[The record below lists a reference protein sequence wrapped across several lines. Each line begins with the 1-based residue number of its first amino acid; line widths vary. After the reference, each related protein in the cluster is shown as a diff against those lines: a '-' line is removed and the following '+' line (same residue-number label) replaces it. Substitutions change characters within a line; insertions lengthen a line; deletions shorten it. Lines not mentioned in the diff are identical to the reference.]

1 MKRKI
6 IILATT
12 LILLT
17 GCSAT
22 YDLYLDKN
30 NITERTYIYDSTK
43 KLEGLEY
50 YDMDK
55 GNEISIDLYAN
66 EVAAFENNFKYEKEE
81 IKTNN
86 GNNFGYRYNTS
97 YKYNE
102 FNKLSAVVA
111 CYDKIE
117 IKNDGN
123 ISVKTS
129 NEFKCFDKYS
139 LLEDVTIRIHYT
151 GKVLNTNADKVE
163 NDIYIWKITKDN
175 YKNSGIIFTA
185 EKVKTKIFSTF
196 QIVGL
201 IILTILIVI
210 TYLLYKRKNSG
221 KI

>member
-102 FNKLSAVVA
+102 FNKLSAVA
-111 CYDKIE
+111 TCYDKIE

>member
-102 FNKLSAVVA
+102 FNKLSAVA
-111 CYDKIE
+111 TCYDKIE
-117 IKNDGN
+117 IKNDDN

>member
-102 FNKLSAVVA
+102 FNKLSAVAA

-175 YKNSGIIFTA
+175 YKNSCIIFTA

>member
-22 YDLYLDKN
+22 YNLYLDKN

-102 FNKLSAVVA
+102 FNKLSAVAA

-185 EKVKTKIFSTF
+185 EKVKAKIFSTF

>member
-102 FNKLSAVVA
+102 FNKLSAVAA

-117 IKNDGN
+117 IKNDDN

>member
-1 MKRKI
+1 MKRKM

-43 KLEGLEY
+43 TLEGLEY

-102 FNKLSAVVA
+102 FNKLSMVAA

-151 GKVLNTNADKVE
+151 GKVLNSNADKVE

-185 EKVKTKIFSTF
+185 EKVKTQIFSTF

>member
-102 FNKLSAVVA
+102 FNKLSAVAA

-210 TYLLYKRKNSG
+210 TYLLYKRKNSS

>member
-22 YDLYLDKN
+22 YNLYLDKN

-102 FNKLSAVVA
+102 FNKLSAVAA

>member
-6 IILATT
+6 IILATA

-102 FNKLSAVVA
+102 FNKLSAVA
-111 CYDKIE
+111 TCYDKIE

>member
-102 FNKLSAVVA
+102 FNKLSAVAA